1 VQQVLFKNPGAA
13 DVRGRRHRDG
23 RMIAHML
30 LMGAA
35 GVQMGTRFVMSE
47 ECTAHPNLKARFV
60 KARARE
66 AMSTPEYDK
75 RCRSWRC
82 AR

>member
-1 VQQVLFKNPGAA
+1 
-13 DVRGRRHRDG
+13 
-23 RMIAHML
+23 ML